1 MELEE
6 KQTPNDDESV
16 INELLDQNSQLRLEI
31 ATLRAEFK
39 RLGRELQLLEGMKQS
54 QNIPPEL
61 LEKISSF
68 DFR

>member
-6 KQTPNDDESV
+6 QPSPNNDEAV

-31 ATLRAEFK
+31 AALRAEFK
-39 RLGRELQLLEGMKQS
+39 RLGKELQLLEGMKQS
-54 QNIPPEL
+54 QNIPPEF

-68 DFR
+68 DLK

>member
-61 LEKISSF
+61 LEKISSL